1 MVHSCHWGS
10 SSPAWL
16 KNVGRDR
23 PPIVISQSVDAHR
36 ISFCVTNSPVPQP
49 GSGPADALTL
59 AYIGIDGC

>member
-1 MVHSCHWGS
+1 MDHGCHWGS

-23 PPIVISQSVDAHR
+23 PPSNIAVCRCTSDFFLRDQLSL
-36 ISFCVTNSPVPQP
+36 PQP

-59 AYIGIDGC
+59 AVELT